1 VRRGALRLQL
11 ALDRVEDDAG
21 GEQLGE
27 KERLGFAGLPEHI
40 KRNSAALI
48 RSFDLSRSSW
58 PWVRDEDQRC
68 ALVNDDLFPAVT
80 TI

>member
-1 VRRGALRLQL
+1 MRLQL

-40 KRNSAALI
+40 KRNGATLI
-48 RSFDLSRSSW
+48 LRELGG
-58 PWVRDEDQRC
+58 
-68 ALVNDDLFPAVT
+68 DDRVFVGPIGAEGDS
-80 TI
+80 